1 MSHPSTTRIGTGD
14 ALVIVDVQYD
24 FLPGGSLA
32 VPHGGDVIAPL
43 HAMIVAFQERLLPIF
58 ATRDWHPPNH
68 SSFRAQGGP
77 WPPHCVAG
85 SPGADFPP
93 GLGLPAAAEVISKAT
108 TAETDAYSGFA
119 DTDLAERLRRAGVRR
134 LFVGGV
140 ATDYCVL
147 NTVRD
152 ARTVGFDVVLLL
164 DAVRAIGANPGDGER
179 AVAEMRRLGAVAAET
194 TAVAG

>member
-1 MSHPSTTRIGTGD
+1 MSHPNTTRIQTGD
-14 ALVIVDVQYD
+14 ALVIVDVQND

-32 VPHGGDVIAPL
+32 VPHGADVIAPL
-43 HAMIVAFQERLLPIF
+43 HAMIVAFQERQLPIF

-68 SSFRAQGGP
+68 CSFRDQGGL

-85 SPGADFPP
+85 SPGADFLP

-119 DTDLAERLRRAGVRR
+119 NTDLAERLRWVDVRR

-152 ARTVGFDVVLLL
+152 ARAAGFDVVILL
-164 DAVRAIGANPGDGER
+164 DAIRAIDANPGDGER
-179 AVAEMRRLGAVAAET
+179 AVAEMLRLGAAAAET

>member
-1 MSHPSTTRIGTGD
+1 MSHPSTTRIEAGD
-14 ALVIVDVQYD
+14 ALVVVDVQND

-32 VPHGGDVIAPL
+32 VPHGADVIAPL
-43 HAMIVAFQERLLPIF
+43 HAMIAAFQERQLPIF

-68 SSFRAQGGP
+68 CSFRAQGGP

-85 SPGADFPP
+85 SPGGDFPSS
-93 GLGLPAAAEVISKAT
+93 LGLPVAAEVISKAT

-152 ARTVGFDVVLLL
+152 ARAAGFDVVILL
-164 DAVRAIGANPGDGER
+164 DAVRAINANPGDGEH
-179 AVAEMRRLGAVAAET
+179 AVAEMLRLGAAAVQT